1 MDGPTQG
8 SPSYLGHVGIAD
20 LSHDVADVLEDKQ
33 PGVQAPE
40 VELILDVI
48 VDDLPTPD
56 HVLER
61 KEHWG
66 TKGRR

>member
-8 SPSYLGHVGIAD
+8 SPSYLGHVGIAY
-20 LSHDVADVLEDKQ
+20 LCHDVADVLEDKQ